1 MTPNPPTPTLAT
13 ANPVASTALPYTL
26 HDFAQISADD
36 WRAALTDGMAEQ
48 LAELEVIATDPNP
61 PTAENVLDAWERSG
75 QLLNRASM
83 GFWTLKE
90 ADTSAALDAIEE
102 ELSPKLAAH
111 HDAIMLDRRL
121 YDRLVA
127 LDARVTAGEVTLD
140 EQAAWLLS
148 EKLRDFRR
156 LGVNLPEA
164 DQATLRELNERI
176 ATLEA
181 KWNSVVVAGRNEAAL
196 HIEDASLLAGLT
208 PDDLHAASEAASR
221 RSLQGWVLE
230 VVNTTGQPLLDKLEN
245 RDVRRRLH
253 RAAVGRGLAGDHDTR
268 PLIVELA
275 RLRSQRA
282 SLLGFAH
289 HAEFAASDG
298 CAKTTEA
305 VNEILHRVAGP
316 AVANARKEAAEL
328 QEALAEDHPGEVLEP
343 WDWQYYAERVRSSTF
358 SLDDEVLRPYLDY
371 ERVLVDGVFAA
382 ATGLY
387 GITFVR
393 RDDLHGYTDECRIF
407 EVHDCDGQPMA
418 LVVFD
423 PYTRPTKQGG
433 AWMTALVDQSELLGL
448 LPVVTNNCNLV
459 RPAPG
464 KPTLMR
470 WDNVI
475 TLFHEFGHDLHGLL
489 SRVRYPSRSGTA
501 TPRDFVEYPS
511 QVNEMWAWDPAL
523 LRSYARHHETGEPVP
538 QEWIDTLQAARHAG
552 EGHAGTEIFG
562 SMILDQVWHQTPLD
576 QLPTSPDEV
585 EDFERRALE
594 SWGIDFPLVPP
605 RYRTTYFSH
614 IWSGSYAA
622 GYYSYLWSEVM
633 DADTGAW
640 FVENG
645 GMTRANGDHFRA
657 TLLSKGSSV
666 DVMDSYRAF
675 RGADPDVRHVLERR
689 GLA

>member
-1 MTPNPPTPTLAT
+1 MTP
-13 ANPVASTALPYTL
+13 NPVASTALPYAL
-26 HDFAQISADD
+26 HDFRHIAADD
-36 WRAALTDGMAEQ
+36 WRAALSDGMAEQ
-48 LAELEVIATDPNP
+48 LAELDVIATDPTP
-61 PTAENVLDAWERSG
+61 PTAANVLDAWERSG
-75 QLLNRASM
+75 QLLNRAAM

-90 ADTSAALDAIEE
+90 ADTTDALDAIEE
-102 ELSPKLAAH
+102 EMSPRLAAH
-111 HDAIMLDRRL
+111 SDAIMLDRRL

-127 LDARVTAGEVTLD
+127 LDARVTAGEITLD
-140 EQAAWLLS
+140 EQGAWLLS

-164 DQATLRELNERI
+164 DQATLRVLNERI

-196 HIEDASLLAGLT
+196 HIEDASLLSGLT
-208 PDDLHAASEAASR
+208 PADLHAAGEAATR
-221 RSLQGWVLE
+221 RGLQGWVLE

-253 RAAVGRGLAGDHDTR
+253 RAAVGRGLTGENDTR

-289 HAEFAASDG
+289 HAEFVASDG
-298 CAKTTEA
+298 CAKTTQA
-305 VNEILHRVAGP
+305 VNAILHRVARP
-316 AVANARKEAAEL
+316 AVDNASKEAVEL
-328 QEALAEDHPGEVLEP
+328 QAALAMDHPGETLEP
-343 WDWQYYAERVRSSTF
+343 WDWQFYAERVRSATF
-358 SLDDEVLRPYLDY
+358 SLDDEVLRPYLDF

-393 RDDLHGYTDECRIF
+393 RDDLRGYTDECRTYQ
-407 EVHDCDGQPMA
+407 VHDTDGTPMA
-418 LVVFD
+418 LVVID
-423 PYTRPTKQGG
+423 PYARPTKQGG
-433 AWMTALVDQSELLGL
+433 AWMTSLVDQSELLGH

-459 RPAPG
+459 RPASG
-464 KPTLMR
+464 EPTLMS

-475 TLFHEFGHDLHGLL
+475 TLFHEFGHDIHGLL
-489 SRVRYPSRSGTA
+489 SQVRYPSRSGTA

-538 QEWIDTLQAARHAG
+538 QEWIDTLNAARHAG
-552 EGHAGTEIFG
+552 EGYAATEIFG

-576 QLPTSPDEV
+576 ELPSSPDEV
-585 EDFERRALE
+585 EDFEKRALA
-594 SWGIDFPLVPP
+594 SWQIDFPLVPP
-605 RYRTTYFSH
+605 RYRTAYFSH

-633 DADTGAW
+633 DADTVAW

-657 TLLSKGSSV
+657 TLLSKGSSI
-666 DVMDSYRAF
+666 DVMASYRNF

>member
-1 MTPNPPTPTLAT
+1 VAAT
-13 ANPVASTALPYTL
+13 ELPYALP
-26 HDFAQISADD
+26 DFARISADD
-36 WRAALTDGMAEQ
+36 WRAALSDGMAVQ
-48 LAELEVIATDPNP
+48 LAELDALATDPTP

-75 QLLNRASM
+75 QLLNRAAS

-90 ADTSAALDAIEE
+90 ADTTDALDAIDEE
-102 ELSPKLAAH
+102 MSPRLAAH
-111 HDAIMLDRRL
+111 HDAIMLDTRL

-127 LDARVTAGEVTLD
+127 LDARATAGEVSLD

-148 EKLRDFRR
+148 EMLRDFRR

-164 DQATLRELNERI
+164 DQARLRELNERI
-176 ATLEA
+176 ATLQS

-196 HIEDASLLAGLT
+196 HIEDASLLAGLSVE
-208 PDDLHAASEAASR
+208 DLHAASEAATR

-230 VVNTTGQPLLDKLEN
+230 LVNTTGQPLLDKLEN
-245 RDVRRRLH
+245 RDVRCRLY
-253 RAAVGRGLAGDHDTR
+253 RASVGRGLTVESDTR

-275 RLRSQRA
+275 RLRAQRA
-282 SLLGFAH
+282 TLLGFAH
-289 HAEFAASDG
+289 HAEFVASDG

-305 VNEILHRVAGP
+305 VNAILHRVAGP
-316 AVANARKEAAEL
+316 AIVNAQKESVEL
-328 QEALAEDHPGEVLEP
+328 QEALAKDHPGETLEP
-343 WDWQYYAERVRSSTF
+343 WDWQFYAERVRSATF
-358 SLDDEVLRPYLDY
+358 SLDDEVLRPYLDF

-387 GITFVR
+387 GITFVQCE
-393 RDDLHGYTDECRIF
+393 DLQGYTADCRIF
-407 EVHDCDGQPMA
+407 EVHDSDSRPMA
-418 LVVFD
+418 LVVID
-423 PYTRPTKQGG
+423 PYARPTKQGG
-433 AWMTALVDQSELLGL
+433 AWMTSLVDQSELLGQ

-459 RPAPG
+459 RPAPH
-464 KPTLMR
+464 KPTLMS

-475 TLFHEFGHDLHGLL
+475 TLFHEFGHDIHGLL
-489 SRVRYPSRSGTA
+489 SQVRYPSRSGTA

-511 QVNEMWAWDPAL
+511 QVNEMWGWDPVL
-523 LRSYARHHETGEPVP
+523 LASYARHHETGEPVP

-552 EGHAGTEIFG
+552 EGYAATEIFG

-576 QLPTSPDEV
+576 ELPSSPEEV
-585 EDFERRALE
+585 EDFEKRGLA
-594 SWGIDFPLVPP
+594 SWQIDFPLVPP
-605 RYRTTYFSH
+605 RYRTAYFSH

-633 DADTGAW
+633 DADTVAW
-640 FVENG
+640 FAENG

-657 TLLSKGSSV
+657 TLLSKGSSI
-666 DVMDSYRAF
+666 DVMTSYRNF

>member
-1 MTPNPPTPTLAT
+1 MNP
-13 ANPVASTALPYTL
+13 NPVASTALPYAL
-26 HDFAQISADD
+26 QDFAHIASDD
-36 WRAALTDGMAEQ
+36 WRTALSDGMAEQ
-48 LAELEVIATDPNP
+48 LAELDMVATDTAP
-61 PTAENVLDAWERSG
+61 PTVENVLDAWERSG
-75 QLLNRASM
+75 QLLNRAAM

-90 ADTSAALDAIEE
+90 ADTTDALDAIEE
-102 ELSPKLAAH
+102 EMSPKLAAH
-111 HDAIMLDRRL
+111 NDAIMLDRRL

-127 LDARVTAGEVTLD
+127 LDARVTTGEIALD

-181 KWNSVVVAGRNEAAL
+181 KWNSVVVAGRNKAAL
-196 HIEDASLLAGLT
+196 YIEDASLLEGLT
-208 PDDLHAASEAASR
+208 PEDLQAASAAATR
-221 RSLQGWVLE
+221 RGLTGWVLE
-230 VVNTTGQPLLDKLEN
+230 LVNTTGQPLLDKLAN

-253 RAAVGRGLAGDHDTR
+253 CASIGRGLTGEHDTR

-289 HAEFAASDG
+289 HAEFVASDG

-305 VNEILHRVAGP
+305 VNAILQRVAGP
-316 AVANARKEAAEL
+316 AIENARQEAAEL
-328 QEALAEDHPGEVLEP
+328 QAALAKDHPGATLEP
-343 WDWQYYAERVRSSTF
+343 WDWQFYAERVRAAATF
-358 SLDDEVLRPYLDY
+358 SLDDEVLRPYLSF
-371 ERVLVDGVFAA
+371 ERVLLDGVFAA

-387 GITFVR
+387 GITFVP
-393 RDDLHGYTDECRIF
+393 RDDLHGYTDECRVY
-407 EVHDCDGQPMA
+407 EVHDTDGRPMA
-418 LVVFD
+418 LVIVD
-423 PYTRPTKQGG
+423 PYARPTKQGG
-433 AWMTALVDQSELLGL
+433 AWMTSLVDQSQLLGQ

-464 KPTLMR
+464 KPTLMS

-475 TLFHEFGHDLHGLL
+475 TVFHEFGHDLHGLL
-489 SRVRYPSRSGTA
+489 SQVRYPSRSGTA

-511 QVNEMWAWDPAL
+511 QVNEMWAWDPML

-538 QEWIDTLQAARHAG
+538 QEWVDTLLAARHAG
-552 EGHAGTEIFG
+552 EGYAATETFG

-576 QLPTSPDEV
+576 ELPSSPDAV
-585 EDFERRALE
+585 EDFERQALA
-594 SWGIDFPLVPP
+594 SWQIDFPLVPP
-605 RYRTTYFSH
+605 RYRTAYFSH

-633 DADTGAW
+633 DADTVAW
-640 FVENG
+640 FTEHG
-645 GMTRANGDHFRA
+645 RMTRANGDHFRH
-657 TLLSKGSSV
+657 TLLSRGSSI
-666 DVMDSYRAF
+666 DVMTSYRLF

-689 GLA
+689 GLV

>member
-1 MTPNPPTPTLAT
+1 MTP
-13 ANPVASTALPYTL
+13 NPVASTALPYAL
-26 HDFAQISADD
+26 HDFRHIAADD
-36 WRAALTDGMAEQ
+36 WRAALSDGMAEQ
-48 LAELEVIATDPNP
+48 LAELDVIATDPTP

-75 QLLNRASM
+75 QLLNRAAM

-90 ADTSAALDAIEE
+90 ADTTDALDAIEE
-102 ELSPKLAAH
+102 EMSPRLAAH
-111 HDAIMLDRRL
+111 SDAIMLDRRL

-127 LDARVTAGEVTLD
+127 LDARVTAGEITLD
-140 EQAAWLLS
+140 EQGAWLLS

-164 DQATLRELNERI
+164 DQATLRVLNERI

-196 HIEDASLLAGLT
+196 HIEDASLLSGLT
-208 PDDLHAASEAASR
+208 PADLHAAGEAATR
-221 RSLQGWVLE
+221 RGLQGWVLE

-253 RAAVGRGLAGDHDTR
+253 RAAVGRGLTGENDTR

-289 HAEFAASDG
+289 HAEFVASDG
-298 CAKTTEA
+298 CAKTTQA
-305 VNEILHRVAGP
+305 VNAILHRVARP
-316 AVANARKEAAEL
+316 AVDNASKEAVEL
-328 QEALAEDHPGEVLEP
+328 QAALAMDHPGETLEP
-343 WDWQYYAERVRSSTF
+343 WDWQFYAERVRSATF
-358 SLDDEVLRPYLDY
+358 SLDDEVLRPYLDF

-393 RDDLHGYTDECRIF
+393 RDDLRGYTDECRTYQ
-407 EVHDCDGQPMA
+407 VHDADGTPMA
-418 LVVFD
+418 LVVID
-423 PYTRPTKQGG
+423 PYARPTKQGG
-433 AWMTALVDQSELLGL
+433 AWMTSLVDQSELLGH

-459 RPAPG
+459 RPASG
-464 KPTLMR
+464 EPTLMS

-475 TLFHEFGHDLHGLL
+475 TLFHEFGHDIHGLL
-489 SRVRYPSRSGTA
+489 SQVRYPSRSGTA

-523 LRSYARHHETGEPVP
+523 LRSYARHHETGELVP
-538 QEWIDTLQAARHAG
+538 QEWIDTLNAARHAG
-552 EGHAGTEIFG
+552 EGYAATEIFG

-576 QLPTSPDEV
+576 ELPSSPDEV
-585 EDFERRALE
+585 EDFEKRALA
-594 SWGIDFPLVPP
+594 SWQIDFPLVPP
-605 RYRTTYFSH
+605 RYRTAYFSH

-633 DADTGAW
+633 DADTVAW

-657 TLLSKGSSV
+657 TLLSKGSSI
-666 DVMDSYRAF
+666 DVMASYRNF

>member
-1 MTPNPPTPTLAT
+1 
-13 ANPVASTALPYTL
+13 VASTALPYAL
-26 HDFAQISADD
+26 PDFAHIAAED
-36 WRAALTDGMAEQ
+36 WRAALSDGMAEQ
-48 LAELEVIATDPNP
+48 LAELDAIATDPNP
-61 PTAENVLDAWERSG
+61 PTTANVLDAWERSG
-75 QLLNRASM
+75 QLLSRAAM

-90 ADTSAALDAIEE
+90 ADTTDALDAIEE
-102 ELSPKLAAH
+102 EMSPKLAAH
-111 HDAIMLDRRL
+111 NDAIMLDRRL

-127 LDARVTAGEVTLD
+127 LDARATAHDTTLD
-140 EQAAWLLS
+140 EQATWLLS

-196 HIEDASLLAGLT
+196 YIEDASLIAGLT
-208 PDDLHAASEAASR
+208 PDDLHAATEAAAR
-221 RSLQGWVLE
+221 RGLAGWVLE

-253 RAAVGRGLAGDHDTR
+253 HASIGRGLTGQYDTR

-275 RLRSQRA
+275 RLRAQRA
-282 SLLGFAH
+282 TLLGFAH
-289 HAEFAASDG
+289 HADFVASLG
-298 CAKTTEA
+298 CAKTTAA
-305 VNEILHRVAGP
+305 VNAILRRVAGP
-316 AVANARKEAAEL
+316 AVENAAKEAVEL
-328 QEALAEDHPGEVLEP
+328 QEALTKDHPGETLEP
-343 WDWQYYAERVRSSTF
+343 WDWQFYAERVRSATF
-358 SLDDEVLRPYLDY
+358 SLDDEVLRPYLDF

-393 RDDLHGYTDECRIF
+393 RNDLLGYTGECRVF
-407 EVHDCDGQPMA
+407 EVHDTDDRPMA
-418 LVVFD
+418 LVVLD
-423 PYTRPTKQGG
+423 PYARPTKQGG
-433 AWMTALVDQSELLGL
+433 AWMTSLVDQNELLGQ

-464 KPTLMR
+464 KPTLMS
-470 WDNVI
+470 WDSVI

-489 SRVRYPSRSGTA
+489 SQVRYPSRSGTA

-511 QVNEMWAWDPAL
+511 QVNEMWAWDPVL
-523 LRSYARHHETGEPVP
+523 LRSYARHHESGEPVP

-552 EGHAGTEIFG
+552 EGYAATEIFG

-576 QLPTSPDEV
+576 ELPSSPDEV
-585 EDFERRALE
+585 EDFEKRALA
-594 SWGIDFPLVPP
+594 SWQIDFPLIPP
-605 RYRTTYFSH
+605 RYRTAYFSH

-633 DADTGAW
+633 DADTVAW
-640 FVENG
+640 FFENG

-657 TLLSKGSSV
+657 TLLSKGSSI
-666 DVMDSYRAF
+666 DVMTSYRIF

>member
-1 MTPNPPTPTLAT
+1 MTP
-13 ANPVASTALPYTL
+13 NPVASTALPYAL
-26 HDFAQISADD
+26 HDFRHIAADD
-36 WRAALTDGMAEQ
+36 WRAALSDGMAEQ
-48 LAELEVIATDPNP
+48 LAELDVIATDPTP

-75 QLLNRASM
+75 QLLNRAAM

-90 ADTSAALDAIEE
+90 ADTTDALDAIEE
-102 ELSPKLAAH
+102 EMSPRLAAH
-111 HDAIMLDRRL
+111 SDAIMLDRRL

-127 LDARVTAGEVTLD
+127 LDARVTAGEITLD
-140 EQAAWLLS
+140 EQGAWLLS

-164 DQATLRELNERI
+164 DQATLRVLNERI

-196 HIEDASLLAGLT
+196 HIEDASLLSGLT
-208 PDDLHAASEAASR
+208 PADLHAAGEAATR
-221 RSLQGWVLE
+221 RGLQGWVLE

-253 RAAVGRGLAGDHDTR
+253 RAAVGRGLTGENDTR

-289 HAEFAASDG
+289 HAEFVASDG
-298 CAKTTEA
+298 CAKTTQA
-305 VNEILHRVAGP
+305 VNAILHRVARP
-316 AVANARKEAAEL
+316 AVDNASKEAVEL
-328 QEALAEDHPGEVLEP
+328 QAALAMDHPGETLEP
-343 WDWQYYAERVRSSTF
+343 WDWQFYAERVRSATF
-358 SLDDEVLRPYLDY
+358 SLDDEVLRPYLDF

-393 RDDLHGYTDECRIF
+393 RDDLRGYTDECRTYQ
-407 EVHDCDGQPMA
+407 VHDADGTPMA
-418 LVVFD
+418 LVVID
-423 PYTRPTKQGG
+423 PYARPTKQGG
-433 AWMTALVDQSELLGL
+433 AWMTSLVDQSELLGH

-459 RPAPG
+459 RPASG
-464 KPTLMR
+464 EPTLMS

-475 TLFHEFGHDLHGLL
+475 TLFHEFGHDIHGLL
-489 SRVRYPSRSGTA
+489 SQVRYPSRSGTA

-538 QEWIDTLQAARHAG
+538 QEWIDTLNAARHAG
-552 EGHAGTEIFG
+552 EGYAATEIFG

-576 QLPTSPDEV
+576 ELPSSPDEV
-585 EDFERRALE
+585 EDFEKRALA
-594 SWGIDFPLVPP
+594 SWQIDFPLVPP
-605 RYRTTYFSH
+605 RYRTAYFSH

-633 DADTGAW
+633 DADTVAW

-657 TLLSKGSSV
+657 TLLSKGSSI
-666 DVMDSYRAF
+666 DVMASYRNF

>member
-1 MTPNPPTPTLAT
+1 MTP
-13 ANPVASTALPYTL
+13 NPVASTALPYAL
-26 HDFAQISADD
+26 HDFAHIAADD
-36 WRAALTDGMAEQ
+36 WRAALSDGMAEQ
-48 LAELEVIATDPNP
+48 LAELDVIATDPTP
-61 PTAENVLDAWERSG
+61 PTAANVLDAWERSG
-75 QLLNRASM
+75 QLLNRAAM

-90 ADTSAALDAIEE
+90 ADTTDALDAIEE
-102 ELSPKLAAH
+102 EMSPRLAAH
-111 HDAIMLDRRL
+111 SDAIMLDRRL

-127 LDARVTAGEVTLD
+127 LDARVTAGEITLD
-140 EQAAWLLS
+140 EQGAWLLS

-164 DQATLRELNERI
+164 DQATLRVLNERI

-196 HIEDASLLAGLT
+196 HIEDASLLSGLT
-208 PDDLHAASEAASR
+208 PADLHAAGEAATR
-221 RSLQGWVLE
+221 RGLQGWVLE

-253 RAAVGRGLAGDHDTR
+253 RAAVGRGLTGENDTR

-289 HAEFAASDG
+289 HAEFVASDG
-298 CAKTTEA
+298 CAKTTQA
-305 VNEILHRVAGP
+305 VNAILHRVARP
-316 AVANARKEAAEL
+316 AVDNASKEAVEL
-328 QEALAEDHPGEVLEP
+328 QAALAMDHPGETLEP
-343 WDWQYYAERVRSSTF
+343 WDWQFYAERVRSATF
-358 SLDDEVLRPYLDY
+358 SLDDEVLRPYLDF

-393 RDDLHGYTDECRIF
+393 RDDLRGYTDECRTYQ
-407 EVHDCDGQPMA
+407 VHDADGTPMA
-418 LVVFD
+418 LVVID
-423 PYTRPTKQGG
+423 PYARPTKQGG
-433 AWMTALVDQSELLGL
+433 AWMTSLVDQSELLGH

-459 RPAPG
+459 RPASG
-464 KPTLMR
+464 EPTLMS

-475 TLFHEFGHDLHGLL
+475 TLFHEFGHDIHGLL
-489 SRVRYPSRSGTA
+489 SQVRYPSRSGTA

-538 QEWIDTLQAARHAG
+538 QEWIDTLNAARHAG
-552 EGHAGTEIFG
+552 EGYAATEIFG

-576 QLPTSPDEV
+576 ELPSSPDEV
-585 EDFERRALE
+585 EDFEKRALA
-594 SWGIDFPLVPP
+594 SWQIDFPLVPP
-605 RYRTTYFSH
+605 RYRTAYFSH

-633 DADTGAW
+633 DADTVAW

-657 TLLSKGSSV
+657 TLLSKGSSI
-666 DVMDSYRAF
+666 DVMASYRNF

-689 GLA
+689 GLV

>member
-1 MTPNPPTPTLAT
+1 MTV
-13 ANPVASTALPYTL
+13 NPVASTALPYTL
-26 HDFAQISADD
+26 HDFARITADD
-36 WRAALTDGMAEQ
+36 WRSALSDGMAAQ
-48 LAELEVIATDPNP
+48 LAELDAIATDDAA
-61 PTAENVLDAWERSG
+61 PTAANVLDAWERTG
-75 QLLNRASM
+75 ALLNRAVM

-90 ADTSAALDAIEE
+90 ANTTDALDAIEE
-102 ELSPKLAAH
+102 EMSPKLAAH
-111 HDAIMLDRRL
+111 HDAILLDRRL

-127 LDARVTAGEVTLD
+127 LDERARAGEVPLD
-140 EQAAWLLS
+140 EQEAWLLS
-148 EKLRDFRR
+148 EKLREYRR
-156 LGVNLPEA
+156 LGVNLPE
-164 DQATLRELNERI
+164 DEQATLRELNERI

-181 KWNSVVVAGRNEAAL
+181 RWSSVVVAGRNEAAV
-196 HIEDASLLAGLT
+196 HVEDASLLVGLT
-208 PDDLHAASEAASR
+208 PEDLHAAEEAASR
-221 RSLQGWVLE
+221 RGLAGWLLE
-230 VVNTTGQPLLDKLEN
+230 LVNTTGQPLLAKLEN
-245 RDVRRRLH
+245 REIRRRLYE
-253 RAAVGRGLAGDHDTR
+253 ASVTRGLSGEHDTR

-275 RLRSQRA
+275 QLRSRRA
-282 SLLGFAH
+282 HVLGFAH
-289 HAEFAASDG
+289 HAEFAAGDG

-305 VNEILHRVAGP
+305 VNAILSRVAGP
-316 AVANARKEAAEL
+316 AVRNAEGEAAEL
-328 QEALAEDHPGEVLEP
+328 QEALAADHPGEALQP
-343 WDWQYYAERVRSSTF
+343 WDWQFYAERLRAERF
-358 SLDDEVLRPYLDY
+358 SLDDEVLRPYLDF

-393 RDDLHGYTDECRIF
+393 RSDLAGYTDECRVF
-407 EVHDCDGQPMA
+407 EVHDADDQPMA
-418 LVVFD
+418 LVVID
-423 PYTRPTKQGG
+423 PYARPTKQGG
-433 AWMTALVDQSELLGL
+433 AWMTSLVDQSELLGL

-470 WDNVI
+470 WDSVI

-489 SRVRYPSRSGTA
+489 SQVRYPSRSGTS

-552 EGHAGTEIFG
+552 EGYDATEIFG
-562 SMILDQVWHQTPLD
+562 AMILDQVWHQTPLD
-576 QLPTSPDEV
+576 ELPTSPDEV
-585 EDFERRALE
+585 EDFEKRALAA
-594 SWGIDFPLVPP
+594 WGIDVPLVPP

-633 DADTGAW
+633 DADTVAW
-640 FVENG
+640 FTENG
-645 GMTRANGDHFRA
+645 GMTRANGDHFRT

-666 DVMDSYRAF
+666 DVMESYRRF

>member
-1 MTPNPPTPTLAT
+1 MIP
-13 ANPVASTALPYTL
+13 NPVASTELPYTL
-26 HDFAQISADD
+26 PDFARIHADD

-48 LAELEVIATDPNP
+48 LAELDALATDPNP

-75 QLLNRASM
+75 QLLNRAAS

-90 ADTSAALDAIEE
+90 ADTTDALDAIDQEM
-102 ELSPKLAAH
+102 SPKLAAH
-111 HDAIMLDRRL
+111 NDAIMLDTRL

-127 LDARVTAGEVTLD
+127 LDARATAGEVTLD

-148 EKLRDFRR
+148 EKLRNFRR
-156 LGVNLPEA
+156 LGVNLPAA

-181 KWNSVVVAGRNEAAL
+181 KWNAVVVAGRNDGAL
-196 HIEDASLLAGLT
+196 HIEEASLLAGLT

-221 RSLQGWVLE
+221 RNLQGWVLE
-230 VVNTTGQPLLDKLEN
+230 LVNSTGQPLLDKLKN

-253 RAAVGRGLAGDHDTR
+253 RAAVGRGLIGDNDTR

-275 RLRSQRA
+275 RLRAQRA
-282 SLLGFAH
+282 TLLGFAH
-289 HAEFAASDG
+289 HAEFVASDG

-305 VNEILHRVAGP
+305 VNAILHRVAGP
-316 AVANARKEAAEL
+316 AIANVQKEATEL
-328 QEALAEDHPGEVLEP
+328 QEAFVKDHPGETFEP
-343 WDWQYYAERVRSSTF
+343 WDWQFYAERARSANF
-358 SLDDEVLRPYLDY
+358 SLDDEVLRPYLDF

-393 RDDLHGYTDECRIF
+393 RDDLQGYTHDCRIV
-407 EVHDCDGQPMA
+407 EVHDADGRPMA
-418 LVVFD
+418 LVVID
-423 PYTRPTKQGG
+423 PYARPTKQGG
-433 AWMTALVDQSELLGL
+433 AWMTSLVDQSELLGQ
-448 LPVVTNNCNLV
+448 LPVLTNNCNLV
-459 RPAPG
+459 RPAPD
-464 KPTLMR
+464 KPTLMSWR
-470 WDNVI
+470 NVI
-475 TLFHEFGHDLHGLL
+475 TLFHEFGHDIHGLL
-489 SRVRYPSRSGTA
+489 SQVRYPSRSGTA

-511 QVNEMWAWDPAL
+511 QVNEMWGWDPAL
-523 LRSYARHHETGEPVP
+523 LASYARHHETGEPVP

-552 EGHAGTEIFG
+552 EGYAATEIFG

-576 QLPTSPDEV
+576 ELPSSPDEV
-585 EDFERRALE
+585 EDFEKRGLA
-594 SWGIDFPLVPP
+594 SWQIDFPLVPP
-605 RYRTTYFSH
+605 RYRTGYFSH

-633 DADTGAW
+633 DADTVAW
-640 FVENG
+640 FAENG

-657 TLLSKGSSV
+657 TLLSKGSSI
-666 DVMDSYRAF
+666 DVMTSYRNF

-689 GLA
+689 GLG

>member
-1 MTPNPPTPTLAT
+1 MSP
-13 ANPVASTALPYTL
+13 NPVASTTLPYALP
-26 HDFAQISADD
+26 DFAHIAADD
-36 WRAALTDGMAEQ
+36 WRAALSEGMAEQ
-48 LAELEVIATDPNP
+48 LAELDAIATDPNP

-75 QLLNRASM
+75 RLLDRAAM

-90 ADTSAALDAIEE
+90 ADTTDALDAIEE
-102 ELSPKLAAH
+102 EMSPRLAAH
-111 HDAIMLDRRL
+111 NDAIMLDRRM

-127 LDARVTAGEVTLD
+127 LDARVTAGEIVLD
-140 EQAAWLLS
+140 EQGAWLLS

-181 KWNSVVVAGRNEAAL
+181 KWNSVVVSGRNEAAL

-208 PDDLHAASEAASR
+208 PEDLHAANEAAT
-221 RSLQGWVLE
+221 RSGRQGWVLE

-253 RAAVGRGLAGDHDTR
+253 RASVGRGLIGKNDAR

-275 RLRSQRA
+275 RLRTRRA

-289 HAEFAASDG
+289 HADFVASAG

-316 AVANARKEAAEL
+316 AIENARKEAAEL
-328 QEALAEDHPGEVLEP
+328 QEALAKDHPGETLEP
-343 WDWQYYAERVRSSTF
+343 WDWQFYAERVRSATF
-358 SLDDEVLRPYLDY
+358 SIDDEVLRPYLDFTH
-371 ERVLVDGVFAA
+371 VLVDGVFAA

-393 RDDLHGYTDECRIF
+393 REDLRGYTDDCRVF
-407 EVHDCDGQPMA
+407 EVHDCDGRPMA
-418 LVVFD
+418 LVVCD
-423 PYTRPTKQGG
+423 PYARPTKQGG
-433 AWMTALVDQSELLGL
+433 AWMTSLVNQNELLAQ

-464 KPTLMR
+464 KPTLMT

-489 SRVRYPSRSGTA
+489 SQVRYPSRSGTA

-511 QVNEMWAWDPAL
+511 QVNEMWAWEPAL

-538 QEWIDTLQAARHAG
+538 HDWIDTLNAARHAG
-552 EGHAGTEIFG
+552 EGYAATETFG
-562 SMILDQVWHQTPLD
+562 AMILDQVWHQTPLD
-576 QLPTSPDEV
+576 ELPTSPDEV
-585 EDFERRALE
+585 EDFEKRGLAR
-594 SWGIDFPLVPP
+594 WQIDFPLVPP
-605 RYRTTYFSH
+605 RYRTAYFSH

-622 GYYSYLWSEVM
+622 GYYAYLWSEVM
-633 DADTGAW
+633 DADTVAW
-640 FVENG
+640 FSANG

-657 TLLSKGSSV
+657 TLLSKGSSI
-666 DVMDSYRAF
+666 DVMESYRRF
-675 RGADPDVRHVLERR
+675 RGADPDVRHMLERR
-689 GLA
+689 GLV

>member
-1 MTPNPPTPTLAT
+1 VTP
-13 ANPVASTALPYTL
+13 NPVASTTLPYALP
-26 HDFAQISADD
+26 DFAHITADD
-36 WRAALTDGMAEQ
+36 WRTALSDGMAEQ
-48 LAELEVIATDPNP
+48 LAELDAIATDPEP
-61 PTAENVLDAWERSG
+61 PTVENVLDAWERSG
-75 QLLNRASM
+75 QLLNRAAM

-90 ADTSAALDAIEE
+90 ANTTPALDAIEE
-102 ELSPKLAAH
+102 EMSPKLAAH
-111 HDAIMLDRRL
+111 NDAIMLDPRL
-121 YDRLVA
+121 YERLVA
-127 LDARVTAGEVTLD
+127 LDARATAGEVSLD
-140 EQAAWLLS
+140 DQAAWLLS
-148 EKLRDFRR
+148 EKLRDYRR

-164 DQATLRELNERI
+164 DQARLRELNERI

-208 PDDLHAASEAASR
+208 ADDLHAASEAATR
-221 RSLQGWVLE
+221 RGVQGWVLE
-230 VVNTTGQPLLDKLEN
+230 LVNTTGQPLLDKLEN

-253 RAAVGRGLAGDHDTR
+253 RAAVGRGLGGENDTR

-289 HAEFAASDG
+289 HAEFVASDG

-305 VNEILHRVAGP
+305 VNAILHRVAGP
-316 AVANARKEAAEL
+316 AIENARKEAIEL
-328 QEALAEDHPGEVLEP
+328 QEALSADHPGETLEP
-343 WDWQYYAERVRSSTF
+343 WDWQFYSERVRSATF
-358 SLDDEVLRPYLDY
+358 SLDDEVLRPYLDF
-371 ERVLVDGVFAA
+371 ERVLSDGVFAA

-393 RDDLHGYTDECRIF
+393 RDDLHGYTDDCRIF
-407 EVHDCDGQPMA
+407 EVHDADGRAMA
-418 LVVFD
+418 LVVID
-423 PYTRPTKQGG
+423 PYARPTKQGG
-433 AWMTALVDQSELLGL
+433 AWMTSLVDQSELLGH

-464 KPTLMR
+464 KPTLMS

-475 TLFHEFGHDLHGLL
+475 TLFHEFGHDIHGLL
-489 SRVRYPSRSGTA
+489 SQVRYPSRSGTA

-523 LRSYARHHETGEPVP
+523 LRSYARHYETGEPVP
-538 QEWIDTLQAARHAG
+538 LEWIDTLQAARHEG
-552 EGHAGTEIFG
+552 EGYAATEIFG

-576 QLPTSPDEV
+576 QLPSSPEEV
-585 EDFERRALE
+585 EDFETRALE
-594 SWGIDFPLVPP
+594 SWQIRYPLVPP
-605 RYRTTYFSH
+605 RYRTAYFSH

-633 DADTGAW
+633 DADTVAW
-640 FVENG
+640 FTENG

-657 TLLSKGSSV
+657 TLLSRGSSI
-666 DVMDSYRAF
+666 DVMQSYRTF

>member
-1 MTPNPPTPTLAT
+1 MTP
-13 ANPVASTALPYTL
+13 NPVASTALPYAL
-26 HDFAQISADD
+26 HDFRHIAADD
-36 WRAALTDGMAEQ
+36 WRAALSDGMAEQ
-48 LAELEVIATDPNP
+48 LAELDVIATDPTP
-61 PTAENVLDAWERSG
+61 PTAANVLDAWERSG
-75 QLLNRASM
+75 QLLNRAAM

-90 ADTSAALDAIEE
+90 ADTTDALDAIEE
-102 ELSPKLAAH
+102 EMSPRLAAH
-111 HDAIMLDRRL
+111 SDAIMLDRRL

-127 LDARVTAGEVTLD
+127 LDARVTAGEITLD
-140 EQAAWLLS
+140 EQGAWLLS

-164 DQATLRELNERI
+164 DQATLRVLNERI

-196 HIEDASLLAGLT
+196 HIEDASLLSGLT
-208 PDDLHAASEAASR
+208 PADLHAAGEAATR
-221 RSLQGWVLE
+221 RGLQGWVLE

-253 RAAVGRGLAGDHDTR
+253 RAAVGRGLTGENDTR

-289 HAEFAASDG
+289 HAEFVASDG
-298 CAKTTEA
+298 CAKTTQA
-305 VNEILHRVAGP
+305 VNAILHRVARP
-316 AVANARKEAAEL
+316 AVDNASKEAVKL
-328 QEALAEDHPGEVLEP
+328 QEALAMDHPGETLEP
-343 WDWQYYAERVRSSTF
+343 WDWQFYAERVRSATF
-358 SLDDEVLRPYLDY
+358 SLDDEVLRPYLDF

-393 RDDLHGYTDECRIF
+393 RDDLRGYTDECRTYQ
-407 EVHDCDGQPMA
+407 VHDADGTPMA
-418 LVVFD
+418 LVVID
-423 PYTRPTKQGG
+423 PYARPTKQGG
-433 AWMTALVDQSELLGL
+433 AWMTSLVDQSELLGH

-459 RPAPG
+459 RPASG
-464 KPTLMR
+464 EPTLMS

-475 TLFHEFGHDLHGLL
+475 TLFHEFGHDIHGLL
-489 SRVRYPSRSGTA
+489 SQVRYPSRSGTA

-538 QEWIDTLQAARHAG
+538 QEWIDTLNAARHAG
-552 EGHAGTEIFG
+552 EGYAATEIFG

-576 QLPTSPDEV
+576 ELPSSPDEV
-585 EDFERRALE
+585 EDFEKRALA
-594 SWGIDFPLVPP
+594 SWQIDFPLVPP
-605 RYRTTYFSH
+605 RYRTAYFSH

-633 DADTGAW
+633 DADTVAW

-657 TLLSKGSSV
+657 TLLSKGSSI
-666 DVMDSYRAF
+666 DVMASYRNF

>member
-1 MTPNPPTPTLAT
+1 MTP
-13 ANPVASTALPYTL
+13 NPVASTALPYAL
-26 HDFAQISADD
+26 HDFAHIAADD
-36 WRAALTDGMAEQ
+36 WRAALSDGMAEQ
-48 LAELEVIATDPNP
+48 LAELDVIATDPTP
-61 PTAENVLDAWERSG
+61 PTAANVLDAWERSG
-75 QLLNRASM
+75 QLLNRAAM

-90 ADTSAALDAIEE
+90 ADTTDALDAIEE
-102 ELSPKLAAH
+102 EMSPRLAAH
-111 HDAIMLDRRL
+111 SDAIMLDRRL

-127 LDARVTAGEVTLD
+127 LDARVTAGEITLD
-140 EQAAWLLS
+140 EQGAWLLS

-164 DQATLRELNERI
+164 DQATLRVLNERI

-196 HIEDASLLAGLT
+196 HIEDASLLSGLT
-208 PDDLHAASEAASR
+208 PADLHAAGEAATR
-221 RSLQGWVLE
+221 RGLQGWVLE
-230 VVNTTGQPLLDKLEN
+230 VVNTTGQPLRDKLEN

-253 RAAVGRGLAGDHDTR
+253 RAAVGRGLTGENDTR

-289 HAEFAASDG
+289 HAEFVASDG
-298 CAKTTEA
+298 CAKTTQA
-305 VNEILHRVAGP
+305 VNAILHRVARP
-316 AVANARKEAAEL
+316 AVDNASKEAVEL
-328 QEALAEDHPGEVLEP
+328 QAALAMDHPGETLEP
-343 WDWQYYAERVRSSTF
+343 WDWQFYAERVRSATF
-358 SLDDEVLRPYLDY
+358 SLDDEVLRPYLDF

-393 RDDLHGYTDECRIF
+393 RDDLRGYTDECRTYQ
-407 EVHDCDGQPMA
+407 VHDADGTPMA
-418 LVVFD
+418 LVVID
-423 PYTRPTKQGG
+423 PYARPTKQGG
-433 AWMTALVDQSELLGL
+433 AWMTSLVDQSELLGH

-459 RPAPG
+459 RPASG
-464 KPTLMR
+464 EPTLMS

-475 TLFHEFGHDLHGLL
+475 TLFHEFGHDIHGLL
-489 SRVRYPSRSGTA
+489 SQVRYPSRSGTA

-538 QEWIDTLQAARHAG
+538 QEWIDTLNAARHAG
-552 EGHAGTEIFG
+552 EGYAATEIFG

-576 QLPTSPDEV
+576 ELPSSPDEV
-585 EDFERRALE
+585 EDFEKRALA
-594 SWGIDFPLVPP
+594 SWQIDFPLVPP
-605 RYRTTYFSH
+605 RYRTAYFSH

-633 DADTGAW
+633 DADTVAW

-657 TLLSKGSSV
+657 TLLSKGSSI
-666 DVMDSYRAF
+666 DVMASYRNF

>member
-1 MTPNPPTPTLAT
+1 
-13 ANPVASTALPYTL
+13 L
-26 HDFAQISADD
+26 HDFRHIAADD
-36 WRAALTDGMAEQ
+36 WRAALSDGMAEQ
-48 LAELEVIATDPNP
+48 LAELDVIATDPTP
-61 PTAENVLDAWERSG
+61 PTAANVLDAWERSG
-75 QLLNRASM
+75 QLLNRAAM

-90 ADTSAALDAIEE
+90 ADTTDALDAIEE
-102 ELSPKLAAH
+102 EMSPRLAAH
-111 HDAIMLDRRL
+111 SDAIMLDRRL

-127 LDARVTAGEVTLD
+127 LDARVTAGEITLD
-140 EQAAWLLS
+140 EQGAWLLS

-164 DQATLRELNERI
+164 DQATLRVLNERI

-196 HIEDASLLAGLT
+196 HIEDASLLSGLT
-208 PDDLHAASEAASR
+208 PADLHAAGEAATR
-221 RSLQGWVLE
+221 RGLQGWVLE

-253 RAAVGRGLAGDHDTR
+253 RAAVGRGLTGENDTR

-289 HAEFAASDG
+289 HAEFVASDG
-298 CAKTTEA
+298 CAKTTQA
-305 VNEILHRVAGP
+305 VNAILHRVARP
-316 AVANARKEAAEL
+316 AVDNASKEAVEL
-328 QEALAEDHPGEVLEP
+328 QAALAMDHPGETLEP
-343 WDWQYYAERVRSSTF
+343 WDWQFYAERVRSATF
-358 SLDDEVLRPYLDY
+358 SLDDEVLRPYLDF

-393 RDDLHGYTDECRIF
+393 RDDLRGYTDECRTYQ
-407 EVHDCDGQPMA
+407 VHDADGTPMA
-418 LVVFD
+418 LVVID
-423 PYTRPTKQGG
+423 PYARPTKQGG
-433 AWMTALVDQSELLGL
+433 AWMTSLVDQSELLGH

-459 RPAPG
+459 RPASG
-464 KPTLMR
+464 EPTLMS

-475 TLFHEFGHDLHGLL
+475 TLFHEFGHDIHGLL
-489 SRVRYPSRSGTA
+489 SQVRYPSRSGTA

-538 QEWIDTLQAARHAG
+538 QEWIDTLNAARHAG
-552 EGHAGTEIFG
+552 EGYAATEIFG

-576 QLPTSPDEV
+576 ELPSSPDEV
-585 EDFERRALE
+585 EDFEKRALA
-594 SWGIDFPLVPP
+594 SWQIDFPLVPP
-605 RYRTTYFSH
+605 RYRTAYFSH

-633 DADTGAW
+633 DADTVAW

-657 TLLSKGSSV
+657 TLLSKGSSI
-666 DVMDSYRAF
+666 DVMASYRNF

>member
-1 MTPNPPTPTLAT
+1 VTL
-13 ANPVASTALPYTL
+13 NPVASTALPYAL
-26 HDFAQISADD
+26 HDFAHITADD
-36 WRAALTDGMAEQ
+36 WREALSDGMAEQ
-48 LAELEVIATDPNP
+48 LAELDVIATDPNP

-75 QLLNRASM
+75 QLLGRAAM

-90 ADTSAALDAIEE
+90 ADTSDDLDAIEE
-102 ELSPKLAAH
+102 EMSPNLAAH
-111 HDAIMLDRRL
+111 SDAIMLDGRL

-156 LGVNLPEA
+156 LGVNLPDA

-208 PDDLHAASEAASR
+208 PADLHAASDAATR
-221 RSLQGWVLE
+221 RGLEGWVLE

-253 RAAVGRGLAGDHDTR
+253 HAAVGRGLTGENDTR

-289 HAEFAASDG
+289 HAEFVASDG

-305 VNEILHRVAGP
+305 VNAILHRVAGP
-316 AVANARKEAAEL
+316 AKENAKKEAVEL
-328 QEALAEDHPGEVLEP
+328 QEALAKDHPGETLEP
-343 WDWQYYAERVRSSTF
+343 WDWQFYAERVRSATF
-358 SLDDEVLRPYLDY
+358 SLDDEVLRPYLDF
-371 ERVLVDGVFAA
+371 ERVLIDGVFAA

-393 RDDLHGYTDECRIF
+393 RDDLRGYTDECRTF
-407 EVHDCDGQPMA
+407 EVHDADGTPMA
-418 LVVFD
+418 LVVVD
-423 PYTRPTKQGG
+423 PYARPTKQGG
-433 AWMTALVDQSELLGL
+433 AWMTSLVDQSDLLGH

-459 RPAPG
+459 RPASG
-464 KPTLMR
+464 KPTLMS

-475 TLFHEFGHDLHGLL
+475 TLFHEFGHDIHGLL
-489 SRVRYPSRSGTA
+489 SGVRYPSRSGTA

-523 LRSYARHHETGEPVP
+523 LTSYARHHETGEPVP
-538 QEWIDTLQAARHAG
+538 QEWIDTLNAARHAG
-552 EGHAGTEIFG
+552 EGYAATEIFG

-576 QLPTSPDEV
+576 ELPSSPDEV
-585 EDFERRALE
+585 EDFEKCALAGWE
-594 SWGIDFPLVPP
+594 IDVPLVPP
-605 RYRTTYFSH
+605 RYRTAYFSH

-633 DADTGAW
+633 DADTVAW
-640 FVENG
+640 FVANG

-657 TLLSKGSSV
+657 TLLSKGSSI
-666 DVMDSYRAF
+666 DVMTSYRNF

>member
-1 MTPNPPTPTLAT
+1 MTP
-13 ANPVASTALPYTL
+13 NPVASTALPYAL
-26 HDFAQISADD
+26 HDFRHIAADD
-36 WRAALTDGMAEQ
+36 WRAALSDGMAEQ
-48 LAELEVIATDPNP
+48 LAELDVIATDPTP
-61 PTAENVLDAWERSG
+61 PTAANVLDAWERSG
-75 QLLNRASM
+75 QLLNRAAM

-90 ADTSAALDAIEE
+90 ADTTDALDAIEE
-102 ELSPKLAAH
+102 EMSPRLAAH
-111 HDAIMLDRRL
+111 SDAIMLDRRL

-127 LDARVTAGEVTLD
+127 LDARVTAGEITLD
-140 EQAAWLLS
+140 EQGAWLLS

-164 DQATLRELNERI
+164 DQATLRVLNERI

-196 HIEDASLLAGLT
+196 HIEDASLLSGLT
-208 PDDLHAASEAASR
+208 PADLHAAGEAATR
-221 RSLQGWVLE
+221 RGLQGWVLE

-253 RAAVGRGLAGDHDTR
+253 RAAVGRGLTGENDTR

-289 HAEFAASDG
+289 HAEFVASDG
-298 CAKTTEA
+298 CAKTTQA
-305 VNEILHRVAGP
+305 VNAILHRVARP
-316 AVANARKEAAEL
+316 AVDNASKEAVEL
-328 QEALAEDHPGEVLEP
+328 QAALAMDHPGETLEP
-343 WDWQYYAERVRSSTF
+343 WDWQFYAERVRSATF
-358 SLDDEVLRPYLDY
+358 SLDDEVLRPYLDF

-393 RDDLHGYTDECRIF
+393 RDDLRGYTDECRTYQ
-407 EVHDCDGQPMA
+407 VHDADGTPMA
-418 LVVFD
+418 LVVID
-423 PYTRPTKQGG
+423 PYARPTKQGG
-433 AWMTALVDQSELLGL
+433 AWMTSLVDQSELLGH

-459 RPAPG
+459 RPASG
-464 KPTLMR
+464 EPTLMS

-475 TLFHEFGHDLHGLL
+475 TLFHEFGHDIHGLL
-489 SRVRYPSRSGTA
+489 SQVRYPSRSGTA

-538 QEWIDTLQAARHAG
+538 QEWIDTLNAARHAG
-552 EGHAGTEIFG
+552 EGYAATEIFG

-576 QLPTSPDEV
+576 ELPSSPDEV
-585 EDFERRALE
+585 EDFEKRALA
-594 SWGIDFPLVPP
+594 SWQIDFPLVPP
-605 RYRTTYFSH
+605 RYRTAYFSH

-633 DADTGAW
+633 DADTVAW

-657 TLLSKGSSV
+657 TLLSKGSSI
-666 DVMDSYRAF
+666 DVMASYRNF